1 MLQCICQC
9 NGIHNKIKNNNNSI
23 CIHKQSPN
31 NVDVECPH
39 NATEKNSGKVLEA
52 CVVKETNLN
61 LIPPPKG
68 IAFMAL
74 LIVPSG
80 IQSPT
85 TLPEDGPFGQ
95 FTLDLSCI
103 QSRISDLSLVCL
115 CSSQTLTYCHNKR
128 NACHSQT

>member
-1 MLQCICQC
+1 MPMQWNSQQNQKQQQFHMHPQTISQQCGCGMSTQC
-9 NGIHNKIKNNNNSI
+9 NREKFR
-23 CIHKQSPN
+23 QSFGSMCGQGDQSQSN
-31 NVDVECPH
+31 
-39 NATEKNSGKVLEA
+39 T
-52 CVVKETNLN
+52 T
-61 LIPPPKG
+61 PKG